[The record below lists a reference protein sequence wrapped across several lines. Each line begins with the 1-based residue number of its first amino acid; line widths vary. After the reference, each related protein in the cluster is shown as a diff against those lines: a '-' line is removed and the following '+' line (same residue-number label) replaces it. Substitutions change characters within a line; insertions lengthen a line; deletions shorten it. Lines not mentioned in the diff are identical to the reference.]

1 MVWYLCLVKG
11 GNYPGFVAVLVR
23 LRHIKNG
30 KIDDTRIPVANSSKL
45 FMLFF
50 PFEKAAL
57 YLLNIWF
64 LLYDSDTS
72 YGRVSSYPL
81 LLLSYFMFFLILFHH
96 HQTPNRTKASN
107 PICHTSITLNI
118 LNDLRKCSIIL
129 ASYFRLPKSP
139 KPFLLNSL

>member
-11 GNYPGFVAVLVR
+11 GDYPGFVAVLVR

-30 KIDDTRIPVANSSKL
+30 KIGDTRVPVANSSKL

-81 LLLSYFMFFLILFHH
+81 LLLSLLYVFFNLVPPP
-96 HQTPNRTKASN
+96 PNTK
-107 PICHTSITLNI
+107 
-118 LNDLRKCSIIL
+118 
-129 ASYFRLPKSP
+129 
-139 KPFLLNSL
+139 